1 MSSTT
6 TRRDQVMVGELP
18 DDFLSIGGGGGGIT
32 VPDGHSQQINND
44 EQTARM
50 LQYEQNV
57 NPGTYQ
63 QATVGRLSIT
73 VSQAKLAKNYGVT
86 RMDPYCRIRVG
97 HSVFETPTDS
107 NGSKNP
113 RWNKVIQCNL
123 PTGVNTFYLE
133 IFDEKS
139 FTTDNRI
146 AWAHITI
153 PQCVVSGDTKED
165 WYSLSGKQGND
176 KEGMINLV
184 LSYSQVAATP
194 WLMQQQFPAA
204 PPVMVLP
211 SAYAYPGV
219 GAPMAVYPPMRP
231 PVVQGPVMHQHQQQH
246 PQPPPPI
253 TPEDIKS
260 INEMFPD
267 TEPEVIKS
275 VLEAN
280 RGNRE
285 AAVTTLLNM
294 Q

>member
-1 MSSTT
+1 MAT
-6 TRRDQVMVGELP
+6 TRREQVMVGELP
-18 DDFLSIGGGGGGIT
+18 EDFLSIGGGGGGG
-32 VPDGHSQQINND
+32 PSPMQGSQQISND

-50 LQYEQNV
+50 LQYEQSV
-57 NPGTYQ
+57 GGQGFQ
-63 QATVGRLSIT
+63 QATIGRLSIT
-73 VSQAKLAKNYGVT
+73 VAQAKLAKNYGMT

-97 HSVFETPTDS
+97 HAVFETPTDS

-146 AWAHITI
+146 AWAHVTI
-153 PQCVVSGDTKED
+153 PQSVLNGETKEE

-176 KEGMINLV
+176 KEGMINVV
-184 LSYSQVAATP
+184 LSYSQVAASP
-194 WLMQQQFPAA
+194 WMMQQQFPA
-204 PPVMVLP
+204 PQVMVLP

-219 GAPMAVYPPMRP
+219 GAPMAVYPPMHP
-231 PVVQGPVMHQHQQQH
+231 PVVQGPVMHQQ
-246 PQPPPPI
+246 QPPAI
-253 TPEDIKS
+253 TQEDLNS
-260 INEMFPD
+260 IQEMFPD
-267 TEPEVIKS
+267 TDQEVIRS

-285 AAVTTLLNM
+285 AAVTSLLSM